1 MLLITGATGF
11 LGKNLIPRIS
21 KHNSIRIMARITSHI
36 APYIGCKNVHIT
48 FGDIASNE
56 GLADALVGVDT
67 VIHCAARTIGK
78 NFIEY
83 YTVNTL
89 GTLHLVHAMQRA
101 GTRRIVFLSTHAVCG
116 PTRDKHI
123 LDERTLPQP
132 VSHYGRSK
140 HAAENIIKD
149 SGLDYIIL
157 RPVAVYGP
165 HDMDVLKYIRLIN
178 TGVCPVVGFGEKYV
192 NLLHIDDLVRLI
204 MTIVTTSRFT
214 NKTYFVHDGH
224 CYSYTTV
231 LKTIAD
237 ILEKK
242 IRIVHVPKGLALTV
256 GLLYDVF
263 IHDDKKTVWRDKMR
277 ELAGTCWLC
286 CNDEV
291 KQDYDFV
298 PHYDMSRGMRSTI
311 EWYRSNHLL

>member
-11 LGKNLIPRIS
+11 FGKNLIPLIS
-21 KHNSIRIMARITSHI
+21 KHNSIRIMARKTSYV

-48 FGDIASNE
+48 FGDLEKNE
-56 GLADALVGVDT
+56 GLPEALVGVET
-67 VIHCAARTIGK
+67 VVHCAARTIGK

-89 GTLHLVHAMQRA
+89 GTLHLVHAMQRN
-101 GTRRIVFLSTHAVCG
+101 GVRRIVFLSSHAACG
-116 PTRDKHI
+116 PTSDI
-123 LDERTLPQP
+123 QTIDERVIPRP

-140 HAAENIIKD
+140 QAAENIIKD
-149 SGLDYIIL
+149 SGLEYIIL

-165 HDMDVLKYIRLIN
+165 HDMDVLKYIRLLN
-178 TGVCPVVGFGEKYV
+178 AGVCPVVGFGEKYV

-204 MTIVTTSRFT
+204 MTIIKTSRFT

-242 IRIVHVPKGLALTV
+242 LRIVHVPTGLAIAV
-256 GLLYDVF
+256 GLFNDVF
-263 IHDDKKTVWRDKMR
+263 IRDNKRTVWRDKVR

-286 CNDEV
+286 SNDEI
-291 KQDYDFV
+291 KQDYDFI
-298 PHYDMSRGMRSTI
+298 PRYDMSRGMKSTI